1 MTDKKETVLITGA
14 SAGIGLE
21 LALRFAREGHRLI
34 LVSRL
39 RERLAKVAARIKEA
53 YGTDPLILPKDL
65 SQPGSAKQLF
75 LELQSHGIDVDI
87 LVNNAGVGMYGFFKD
102 ADAKLLSEMMQLNM
116 ISLAEL
122 TRLFLAPMLE
132 KGRGRILNVA
142 STAAFQPGP
151 LMAVYYAT
159 KAFVLSLSE
168 ALANEL
174 KGTGVSVSVL
184 CPGPTESEFQ
194 QVSGMQG
201 VRFFKLSMMK
211 AAPVADAGYRG
222 LMAGKTVILPGLTNK
237 ITPLGARLFPRNFL
251 TSLVRFVQDKGRHA
265 TA

>member
-1 MTDKKETVLITGA
+1 MAAKKETVLITGA
-14 SAGIGLE
+14 SAGIGFE
-21 LALRFAREGHRLI
+21 LALRFAREGYRLI
-34 LVSRL
+34 LVSRS
-39 RERLAKVAARIKEA
+39 RERLAKIAALVKEKH
-53 YGTDPLILPKDL
+53 GGESLILPKDL
-65 SQPGSAKQLF
+65 TQPGSARQLF

-102 ADAKLLSEMMQLNM
+102 ADAKQLSDMIHLNM
-116 ISLAEL
+116 TSLTEL
-122 TRLFLAPMLE
+122 TRLFVDSMIV
-132 KGRGRILNVA
+132 KKNGKILNVA

-159 KAFVLSLSE
+159 KAYVLSFSE

-174 KGTGVSVSVL
+174 KGTGVTVSVL

-194 QVSGMQG
+194 QVSGMQNVRIFKAG
-201 VRFFKLSMMK
+201 VMMR

-222 LMAGKTVILPGLTNK
+222 LMAGKTVILPGLMNK

-251 TSLVRFVQDKGRHA
+251 TSIVRYVQGRRGH
-265 TA
+265 